1 MAAKVESRDPY
12 TAANQSRVAN
22 LSQAIAE
29 DLGLDSEPCTA
40 IRFAALIHDI
50 GKIHI
55 PAELLAKPT
64 RLTDLEMTYIK
75 IHPEEGYQ
83 IIKDIPFP
91 WPVAEMVRQ
100 HHERMD
106 GSGYPNGLKN
116 DEILLGAQI
125 IAVADIVESMSSHRP
140 YRPARGLDA
149 AFEEISRQRGAQLNS
164 QVVDSCLR
172 LFKGKNF
179 SI

>member
-1 MAAKVESRDPY
+1 MLRLKK
-12 TAANQSRVAN
+12 
-22 LSQAIAE
+22 
-29 DLGLDSEPCTA
+29 DLNVYDVVWNNIT
-40 IRFAALIHDI
+40 
-50 GKIHI
+50 
-55 PAELLAKPT
+55 
-64 RLTDLEMTYIK
+64 
-75 IHPEEGYQ
+75 Q
-83 IIKDIPFP
+83 
-91 WPVAEMVRQ
+91 
-100 HHERMD
+100 
-106 GSGYPNGLKN
+106 KN

-172 LFKGKNF
+172 LFKEKNF